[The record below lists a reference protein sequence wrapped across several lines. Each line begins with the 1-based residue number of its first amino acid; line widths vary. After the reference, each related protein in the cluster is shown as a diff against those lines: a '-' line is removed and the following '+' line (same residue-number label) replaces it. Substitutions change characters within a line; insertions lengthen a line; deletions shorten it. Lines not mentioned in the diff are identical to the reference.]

1 MHLCKDCTHYQE
13 GTGYCLRTSH
23 ADPVTGEPKYYY
35 ARIER
40 EYQLSNGCGMAAQF
54 FTPIRKPLY
63 SYEDIED
70 LDDLSKIPFGR

>member
-13 GTGYCLRTSH
+13 GIGYCLRTSH

-40 EYQLSNGCGMAAQF
+40 EYQLSNGCGMGAQF
-54 FTPIRKPLY
+54 FNPIRSLMY
-63 SYEDIED
+63 LSEE
-70 LDDLSKIPFGR
+70 LDDLSTIPFGR

>member
-23 ADPVTGEPKYYY
+23 ADPVTGNPKYYY

-40 EYQLSNGCGMAAQF
+40 EDQLASGCGMSAQF
-54 FTPIRKPLY
+54 FTPIRSLKY
-63 SYEDIED
+63 SSEE
-70 LDDLSKIPFGR
+70 LDDLSTIPFGR